1 MIFEKKT
8 GMQIAIL
15 GSGSFGTALAAA
27 FAAKNSVVIWGN
39 DPSVAQEI
47 NEKHT
52 NTYYFENM
60 NLPPSIKA
68 TTSLEEAIDESDI
81 IVFAVPSQATR
92 EVAEKCRHL
101 VKKNMILVSV
111 AKGLEEKTGKRMSEI
126 LHETLTGIPIAVL
139 SGPSLADE
147 LARKVP
153 TTVVAVSDNEEVA
166 KKVQETLVTPYFR
179 IYTSTDMIG
188 VELGGVLKNIIAIAA
203 GINNGLGFGSNS
215 KAALITRGM
224 VEMIR
229 FGKALGAEEETF
241 LGLSGI
247 GDLIETCTSELSRN
261 WNCGYR
267 IGKGQTLEQSLKE
280 TKTVCEGVKA
290 AKVVQSIAK
299 EKGVDMPITN
309 AVYQVLFEDKN
320 PLEAVRELM
329 TRDIRSEKM
338 Y

>member
-8 GMQIAIL
+8 GLQIAVL
-15 GSGSFGTALAAA
+15 GAGSFGTALAST
-27 FAAKNSVVIWGN
+27 FASKNSVVIWGN
-39 DPSVAQEI
+39 VQSVVDEI

-52 NTYYFENM
+52 NSYYFEN
-60 NLPPSIKA
+60 LKIPETIKA
-68 TTSLEEAIDESDI
+68 TTNLEEAIDGSDI

-92 EVAEKCRHL
+92 EVAEKCRNL
-101 VKKNMILVSV
+101 IQKNMILVSV

-153 TTVVAVSDNEEVA
+153 TTVVAVSDNEDVA
-166 KKVQETLVTPYFR
+166 KEVQEALVTPFFR

-247 GDLIETCTSELSRN
+247 GDLIVTCTSDLSRN
-261 WNCGYR
+261 WNCGFR
-267 IGKGQTLEQSLKE
+267 IGKGQTLEQALKE

-290 AKVVQSIAK
+290 TLVVQQIAK
-299 EKGVDMPITN
+299 EKGIDMPITN
-309 AVYQVLFEDKN
+309 AVYQVLFENKN